1 VTAVE
6 AIRTAPV
13 TGPYSPAEQGML
25 AALSGEL
32 GGELSSELAAAYP
45 ASLAPARAGVLARLW
60 GALWREPLPGIA
72 ARWVRA
78 GAGEAVVMLSDGR
91 RLTAP
96 AHTIGPFATVP
107 ASWAVI
113 EHGRAVTALHH
124 PVALFDALRL
134 ASPAAD
140 RLRAE
145 LDDSVAALALA
156 YAAAAL
162 RHACDTGRDTDPD
175 TLVSYEQSVLDG
187 HPLHPCCRTRTG
199 MSTADLL
206 AYAPEHRQV
215 VRLALVAVPLD
226 RWHPVGPWD
235 ATLGLPAPAGHA
247 LLPVHPWQLAHTD
260 LPAGL
265 WVAGEL
271 PADPLLSLRTLA
283 PHDRPYHVKTAIDV
297 QMTSAVRRVT
307 PAAVHNGPAVSA
319 LLAALIA
326 AEDGFGGAF
335 AVLAEPAAGAVLV
348 DGEPTARLAAV
359 LRDPPRTG
367 PGERVLPAAALPDH
381 LRRHPPADPAGWLRG
396 YALLTARPFLTLLAR
411 WGVALEAHG
420 QNTLAVLRDGRPAR
434 VLYRDLGGVRISPAR
449 LERHGVPCP
458 PLTGDLACD
467 DREELTAKLLAS
479 LVSTHWWS
487 VVAALAAATGCPAA
501 TLWDQVGAACRAVLD
516 TLAGADPT
524 SDPIDEATALAAALF
539 ADHLPVKAMTA
550 MRLATDPHA
559 DLWTTVPNPIKD
571 PR

>member
-6 AIRTAPV
+6 TIRTAPV
-13 TGPYSPAEQGML
+13 TGSYRPAEQGML
-25 AALSGEL
+25 AALGVDPP
-32 GGELSSELAAAYP
+32 GRPDLAAAYP

-78 GAGEAVVMLSDGR
+78 STGEAVVMLSDGR

-96 AHTIGPFATVP
+96 AHTTGPFATVP

-134 ASPAAD
+134 AGPAAD
-140 RLRAE
+140 RLRGE

-156 YAAAAL
+156 YTAAAL
-162 RHACDTGRDTDPD
+162 RHACDTDPA
-175 TLVSYEQSVLDG
+175 TLAEYEQSVVDG

-199 MSTADLL
+199 MSAADLL
-206 AYAPEHRQV
+206 AYAPEHRPA

-226 RWHPVGPWD
+226 RWHPIGPWD

-265 WVAGEL
+265 WVAGGL
-271 PADPLLSLRTLA
+271 RADPLLSLRTLA

-319 LLAALIA
+319 LLAALVA
-326 AEDGFGGAF
+326 AEDGFAGAF
-335 AVLAEPAAGAVLV
+335 AVLGEPAAGAVLV

-381 LRRHPPADPAGWLRG
+381 LRRHPPDDPAGWLRG

-420 QNTLAVLRDGRPAR
+420 QNTLAVLRDGRPVR

-449 LERHGVPCP
+449 LDRHGVPCP
-458 PLTGDLACD
+458 PLAGDLTCD
-467 DREELTAKLLAS
+467 DRDELAAKLLAS

-487 VVAALAAATGCPAA
+487 VVAALAAATGCPAG
-501 TLWDQVGAACRAVLD
+501 TLWDQVAAACRAVLD
-516 TLAGADPT
+516 TLVRDDPT
-524 SDPIDEATALAAALF
+524 AEAGALAAALF

-550 MRLATDPHA
+550 MRLATDPYA

-571 PR
+571 PC